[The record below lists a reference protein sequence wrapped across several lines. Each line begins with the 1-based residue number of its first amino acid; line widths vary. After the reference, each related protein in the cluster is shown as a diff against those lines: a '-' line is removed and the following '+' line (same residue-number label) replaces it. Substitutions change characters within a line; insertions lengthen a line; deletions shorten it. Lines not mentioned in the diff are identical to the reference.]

1 MSIMFRSLH
10 IRLTLL
16 YAISVL
22 ILVVLVG
29 GSTYALLQYYFQI
42 NTDLALQYRMAKE
55 FSMRGMPLPNELATA
70 DRIWARNQDRLLPSV
85 FIPPGWRNG
94 NKPPNAGNK
103 GSSAETYD
111 SELAAIFIIGINANG
126 QATSN
131 SASNSS
137 PLSPDMDAILSA
149 ETKGYDWRTIHLTD
163 GTAVRLLTYYV
174 PTGGEI
180 TNLQAGRLLTDQQHI
195 LTQLLVGL
203 LALGVVSAIL
213 IGAGSWWTA
222 GRSLVPA
229 QRAWEQQQVF
239 IANASHE
246 LRTPLTLMHASTEV
260 AMRDTVT
267 HTERQELLSDVL
279 EECNRMARL
288 IDDLLLLSR
297 LDARQLELKRE
308 TINLAELL
316 EETRRQFNP
325 LAQDGN
331 INLEVGQAAGVACSD
346 ATRIRQVILILL
358 DNAIRH
364 TPSNGMIRLDAHAQG
379 NQVVLTV
386 SDTGIGITREHLPH
400 IFERFYQAD
409 SSRSGENH
417 GSGLGLSIAQA
428 LMQALGGKIIIE
440 SQYGHGTRVT
450 LLLPQNNS

>member
-1 MSIMFRSLH
+1 MFRSLH

-42 NTDLALQYRMAKE
+42 NTDLALQYRMANE
-55 FSMRGMPLPNELATA
+55 FSARGVPLPTELATA
-70 DRIWARNQDRLLPSV
+70 DKIWARNRDRLLPSV

-94 NKPPNAGNK
+94 NKPAKAGKK
-103 GSSAETYD
+103 GASGEIYD
-111 SELAAIFIIGINANG
+111 SELAAIFVIHINANG
-126 QATSN
+126 QAIPN
-131 SASNSS
+131 SASDSS
-137 PLSPDMDAILSA
+137 PLSPNTEAIPNA
-149 ETKGYDWRTIHLTD
+149 EAKGHDWRTVNLAD

-174 PTGGEI
+174 PTGTEI
-180 TNLQAGRLLTDQQHI
+180 TYLQAGRLLTDQQHI

-203 LALGVVSAIL
+203 LALGLISAVL

-222 GRSLVPA
+222 GRSLAPA

-246 LRTPLTLMHASTEV
+246 LRTPLTLMRASTEV
-260 AMRDTVT
+260 AMRDKVT
-267 HTERQELLSDVL
+267 YKERQELLSDVL

-288 IDDLLLLSR
+288 IEDLLLLSR
-297 LDARQLELKRE
+297 LDAGHLELKRE
-308 TINLAELL
+308 AIDTAELL
-316 EETRRQFNP
+316 EETRRQFGP
-325 LAQDGN
+325 LAQEGN
-331 INLEVGQAAGVACSD
+331 INLEVGQAAGVAYSD

-358 DNAIRH
+358 DNALRH
-364 TPSNGMIRLDAHAQG
+364 TPSNGTIWLNSHPQG
-379 NQVVLTV
+379 NQVALAI
-386 SDTGIGITREHLPH
+386 SDTGIGIAPEHLAH

-428 LMQALGGKIIIE
+428 IMKALGGKMIVE
-440 SQYGHGTRVT
+440 SQQGHGTCVT
-450 LLLPQNNS
+450 LFLPQNNS